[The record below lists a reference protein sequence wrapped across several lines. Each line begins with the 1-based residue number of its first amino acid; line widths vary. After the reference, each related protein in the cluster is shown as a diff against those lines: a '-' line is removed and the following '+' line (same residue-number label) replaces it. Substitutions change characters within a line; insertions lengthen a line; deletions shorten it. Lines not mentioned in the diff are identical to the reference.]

1 MSYNQILNN
10 IADSIESIITNNNGK
25 LIPTEDFG
33 WSNKR
38 YESNEFRLAHI
49 ERYSD
54 KNLDVLHIT
63 CFPNES
69 YQHPIF
75 GFDVICTEK
84 KPLAAFMDW
93 SPVDN
98 ILTSYIGYEFETKY
112 PLPDWAKI
120 IFSQN
125 ALAVI
130 PNDKELNKIS
140 EIVVNNFEQYIQIL
154 RGSKKNENRSGYIS
168 AAQNRYCE
176 NQQKNE
182 RTYNVLKAKLG
193 EQRAKHFMENILFPK
208 IENNSSNYMYN
219 WIREKSGK

>member
-1 MSYNQILNN
+1 MNYNRILNS
-10 IADSIESIITNNNGK
+10 IADSIETIIIEGDGK

-33 WSNKR
+33 WVNKR
-38 YESNEFRLAHI
+38 YQSNEFRLAHI

-54 KNLDVLHIT
+54 KNLEVLHIT
-63 CFPNES
+63 CFPKES

-75 GFDVICTEK
+75 GFDIICTEK

-98 ILTSYIGYEFETKY
+98 TLPLYIGYEFETKY

-130 PNDKELNKIS
+130 PNDNELNKIS
-140 EIVVNNFEQYIQIL
+140 EIVVNNFKQYIQIL
-154 RGSKKNENRSGYIS
+154 RGSKKSEHRSGYIS

-176 NQQKNE
+176 NQQKNQ

-193 EQRAKHFMENILFPK
+193 EDKAKYFMQNILFPK
-208 IENNSSNYMYN
+208 IN
-219 WIREKSGK
+219 

>member
-1 MSYNQILNN
+1 MNYKHILNS
-10 IADSIESIITNNNGK
+10 IASK
-25 LIPTEDFG
+25 LQSTLELSAAVEIPTEDFG

-38 YESNEFRLAHI
+38 YVGDKFRMAHI

-54 KNLDVLHIT
+54 KNLEVLHFT
-63 CFPNES
+63 CFPNET

-75 GFDVICTEK
+75 GFDIICTEK

-98 ILTSYIGYEFETKY
+98 TTSIKSAYKYEKEY
-112 PLPDWAKI
+112 PLPEWAKI
-120 IFSQN
+120 IFS
-125 ALAVI
+125 ATTLAII
-130 PNDKELNKIS
+130 PNDNELNTLSNNVIECF
-140 EIVVNNFEQYIQIL
+140 EIYLDVLNNSKDALDRVSYI
-154 RGSKKNENRSGYIS
+154 K

-193 EQRAKHFMENILFPK
+193 EEKAKYFMQNILFPK
-208 IENNSSNYMYN
+208 IN
-219 WIREKSGK
+219 

>member
-1 MSYNQILNN
+1 MSYKIILNK
-10 IADSIESIITNNNGK
+10 IAIELQSILELSAAFE
-25 LIPTEDFG
+25 IPTEDFG

-38 YESNEFRLAHI
+38 YVGDNFRMAHI

-54 KNLDVLHIT
+54 KNLEVLHFT
-63 CFPNES
+63 CFPNPT

-75 GFDVICTEK
+75 GFDIITTDK

-98 ILTSYIGYEFETKY
+98 TTTIKSVYKYQKEY
-112 PLPDWAKI
+112 PLPDWAKA
-120 IFSQN
+120 IFSPT
-125 ALAVI
+125 ALAIVPNNDEMNSLASNVI
-130 PNDKELNKIS
+130 ESFEIYLHVLNNSKEALDRVDY
-140 EIVVNNFEQYIQIL
+140 IV
-154 RGSKKNENRSGYIS
+154 

-193 EQRAKHFMENILFPK
+193 EEKAKYFIDNILFPK
-208 IENNSSNYMYN
+208 LN
-219 WIREKSGK
+219 K